1 MKARYTM
8 IEIIKKIHDFCKP
21 LHRGRGMGWV
31 FLLMMLSSCVN
42 DLPYDADTGAPK
54 LVLNALL
61 LPDSALT
68 ATVSRTAHFLDTEE
82 PQRLA
87 DAVVTATINGEELA
101 LTYSAATK
109 DYRSSYTL
117 CSGDVVTLTA
127 THSIGTASATHQVTS
142 PTAIAIAQVT
152 MQPFTNPGDPVSL
165 AMLNDVDSAMLV
177 TLYIDDPAE
186 ETNYYRL
193 TMDYVGTYQAR
204 YPEGIYGDYSTS
216 ESDGTEY
223 FVTEEVFYPHYLL
236 TESSSRLVTDNESA
250 SQLLGGL
257 LYLTSNNSVIFSDKQ
272 LRHSGKPII
281 DFLMLI
287 ELPRSSADMDNPESA
302 WEDETGWYDD
312 FTYPADTVSQATYH
326 YHFTL
331 ETLSESYYH
340 YLNTVS
346 TYEGIGNAFI
356 SEPVAIH
363 SNVSTGVGIVG
374 SYSSRALAD
383 SIAVRF

>member
-1 MKARYTM
+1 MLASCINDIPYKA
-8 IEIIKKIHDFCKP
+8 EDS
-21 LHRGRGMGWV
+21 L
-31 FLLMMLSSCVN
+31 
-42 DLPYDADTGAPK
+42 PK
-54 LVLNALL
+54 LYINALL
-61 LPDSALT
+61 QPDSLLT
-68 ATVSRTAHFLDTEE
+68 ATVRRTTHFLESQS
-82 PQRLA
+82 PHYIS
-87 DAVVTATINGEELA
+87 DAVVTAVVNDQPMT
-101 LTYSAATK
+101 LTFDHTAQN
-109 DYRSSYTL
+109 YRCDYTL
-117 CSGDVVTLTA
+117 QAGDEVTLTVHTTSYGSA
-127 THSIGTASATHQVTS
+127 TASERVSAPSTLSITS
-142 PTAIAIAQVT
+142 ITK
-152 MQPFTNPGDPVSL
+152 QPFTNPGDPVSL
-165 AMLNDVDSAMLV
+165 ITLNDVDSAMLMS
-177 TLYIDDPAE
+177 LHIDDPAE
-186 ETNYYRL
+186 EANYYRL
-193 TMDYVGTYQAR
+193 TVDYYGTYLAC
-204 YPEGIYGDYSTS
+204 YPGDLYGDDPEEDTSTEDS
-216 ESDGTEY
+216 LFITQ
-223 FVTEEVFYPHYLL
+223 EEFYPHYLL
-236 TESSSRLVTDNESA
+236 TESSSRLVTDYESA

-356 SEPVAIH
+356 SEPVSIH

-383 SIAVRF
+383 SIAIRF